1 MLHFAGE
8 QRGGPVQPG
17 AAHPGRAR
25 RHRPQHLPRPPRLGR
40 PQGPPAH
47 GQQQRQPQEVH
58 PGQGTELEITGHD
71 SHSEIDFSMHCY
83 ANWPL
88 LRRYIDTLM
97 VVMRDTHA
105 VTDKVYTQYVL

>member
-58 PGQGTELEITGHD
+58 PGQGAELEIAGH
-71 SHSEIDFSMHCY
+71 E
-83 ANWPL
+83 
-88 LRRYIDTLM
+88 M
-97 VVMRDTHA
+97 VVILKLIFQCTVMLIGLFFACTL
-105 VTDKVYTQYVL
+105 TPLWL